1 RASRAEE
8 EKMRGHIRERSPGR
22 WAIVID
28 VRDPATGK
36 RKRRWHSFRGTKRE
50 AQTRCA
56 QLIAEL
62 ESGTSIDPARVSVA
76 AYLDRWLVH
85 MRSRV
90 SPRTYELY
98 GESIANTVPHIGHVL
113 LSKLQPDAI
122 AAMYAAALE
131 RGGRRGEGLA
141 PSTVKMMHR

>member
-1 RASRAEE
+1 
-8 EKMRGHIRERSPGR
+8 
-22 WAIVID
+22 
-28 VRDPATGK
+28 
-36 RKRRWHSFRGTKRE
+36 
-50 AQTRCA
+50 
-56 QLIAEL
+56 
-62 ESGTSIDPARVSVA
+62 
-76 AYLDRWLVH
+76 
-85 MRSRV
+85 MRSQI

-141 PSTVKMMHR
+141 PSTVKMMHRLLVQAFRQAVKWQLIVRNPVDAVSAPRVERRQMRVLDTDAAAAYLAAARGHELFVSIMLGVLCGLRRGEIAAGKTSI